1 MAELTYK
8 SPGVGTREIDLSGPT
23 QNAPQG
29 IPAGVIG
36 TSLRGPA
43 FVPITVANFTDFTN
57 KFGATDGEKFGPIA
71 MNEWLRTSRAGTYVR
86 VLGTGDGNKRTSS
99 GGNSGKV
106 TNAGFVVGSQQ
117 VQPNGDLGANPYA
130 VGSYSGR
137 TYFVG
142 CFMSE
147 SNGSTLLSEAGSQTT
162 TSAIPVL
169 RGVLFSPSGVLPVLS
184 SSAPGISNNLPAT
197 ATPSAV
203 FGFST
208 GSVKFVDGATSG
220 LQEFV
225 LLLSGHK
232 ATSTYPNIVTAS
244 FDPQAPN
251 YFANVLNTDLTKI
264 ESAGHCLYTSYDAH
278 RSYLVLTGTGVVTD
292 GAAGNIAGTRQEVAF
307 IVPGL
312 SSANSGSTTTPNF
325 EGFEDRFRS
334 AYSPFVVSQNF
345 GGSPVNL
352 FKVHALDDGTY
363 ANTKFKIS
371 IRNITP
377 SSDPTSEYGSF
388 DLYVR
393 DFADTDDSPQVLE
406 SYVGLTVD
414 PSSERYIGKMI
425 GDTKTYYD
433 FDRAVGSQKLVVEG
447 NYVNMSSYIRVEI
460 PDDVENQEVP
470 ANALPMGF
478 RGSPYLDI
486 SGKTAD
492 PTIGSKLNNLKML
505 PVPFRRTLALGTST
519 AASASPYFHWG
530 VQFETN
536 SDKSEPNKNTYAN
549 KSVTSLT
556 KYFSDYFVDWANPL
570 TTSSADT
577 YNNNLFTLTNVQVA
591 ATSSLTGYPNPN
603 RWAEA
608 SYSRSGVLS
617 AGYSRFVNPDTD
629 FEDFT
634 TRKFLKFSFYVQG
647 GFDGTNAFNH
657 DKANLLNNAAARE
670 MDFTSTQFGPSGPTV
685 ASYRKA
691 IDILEDKAFADIQI
705 LAIPGLRE
713 PAVTDYAIDAVTSR
727 FDAIYIMDIEER
739 SINDLVVTGSSE
751 TVSVTLTSNGIKN
764 RRLDNSFTAA
774 YFPDV
779 VMTDPT
785 TLTNLVCPPSVAVL
799 GAFGLNDSLAFP
811 WFAPAGF
818 TRGALSTV
826 VEVQTKLNRDNLDV
840 LYSNDINPITTIGSS
855 STPVVY
861 GQKTLLSRASALDRV
876 NVRRL
881 LIDLRRKV
889 RNVANSIL
897 FEPNRAS
904 TLARFSALVDPIL
917 KQIQAQQGVDRYRV
931 KIDTTTTTQAD
942 VENNTIRGKI
952 FIQPTRS
959 VEFISLDFVVSN
971 PNVEI

>member
-23 QNAPQG
+23 QTAPQG
-29 IPAGVIG
+29 VPAGVVG
-36 TSLRGPA
+36 TALRGPA
-43 FVPITVANFTDFTN
+43 FVPVTVANFTNFTN
-57 KFGATDGEKFGPIA
+57 KFGPTDGEKFGPLA
-71 MNEWLRTSRAGTYVR
+71 MNEWLRTARAGTYVR
-86 VLGTGDGNKRTSS
+86 VLGVGNASQRTTS
-99 GGNSGKV
+99 GGSAGKV
-106 TNAGFVVGSQQ
+106 TNAGFVVGNN
-117 VQPNGDLGANPYA
+117 QPQANGNLGANPYA
-130 VGSYSGR
+130 LGGYVGR
-137 TYFVG
+137 TYFLG

-147 SNGSTLLSEAGSQTT
+147 SNGSTLLSEAGAQTSST
-162 TSAIPVL
+162 AIPVL
-169 RGVLFSPSGVLPVLS
+169 RGVLFAPSGVLPVLS
-184 SSAPGISNNLPAT
+184 SSSPAITNNNLPAT
-197 ATPSAV
+197 AAPGAA
-203 FGFST
+203 FGFMT
-208 GSVKFVDGATSG
+208 GSVKFTGGA
-220 LQEFV
+220 QEFV

-244 FDPQAPN
+244 FDPQASN
-251 YFANVLNTDLTKI
+251 YFGDIFNTDPTKA
-264 ESAGHCLYTSYDAH
+264 EQAGHYLYTSYDAY
-278 RSYLVLTGTGVVTD
+278 RSYTVVTGTGVVTD
-292 GAAGNIAGTRQEVAF
+292 GGGGNIADVQQEVAF
-307 IVPGL
+307 VL
-312 SSANSGSTTTPNF
+312 SGALNANSGSTTVPNF
-325 EGFEDRFRS
+325 EGFEDRFRT
-334 AYSPFVVSQNF
+334 AYSPFVISQDF
-345 GGSPVNL
+345 GGSPADL
-352 FKVHALDDGTY
+352 FKVHALDDGAY

-371 IRNITP
+371 IRNIAP
-377 SSDPTSEYGSF
+377 STDPTSEYGTF

-393 DFADTDDSPQVLE
+393 EFGDTDDAPQVLE
-406 SYVGLTVD
+406 SFVGLTIN
-414 PSSERYIGKMI
+414 PASERYIGKMI
-425 GDTKTYYD
+425 GDMKTYYD
-433 FDRAVGSQKLVVEG
+433 FDRVAGAQKLVIEG
-447 NYVNMSSYIRVEI
+447 NYTNLSSYIRVEI
-460 PDDVENQEVP
+460 PADVENQEVP

-478 RGSPYLDI
+478 RGVPYLNI
-486 SGKTAD
+486 TGNTAA
-492 PTIGSKLNNLKML
+492 PIAALGNLRML
-505 PVPFRRTLALGTST
+505 PVPLRRNIALGSGT
-519 AASASPYFHWG
+519 AAAASPYFHWG
-530 VQFETN
+530 VQFEVN
-536 SDKSEPNKNTYAN
+536 NDVSEPNKNTYSDN
-549 KSVTSLT
+549 TPESLT
-556 KYFSDYFVDWANPL
+556 KYFSDYFSVWAKPL
-570 TTSSADT
+570 TTSSADS
-577 YNNNLFTLTNVQVA
+577 YNKNLFTLTKVQVA
-591 ATSSLTGYPNPN
+591 GTSSLTGYPNPN
-603 RWAEA
+603 LWATSA
-608 SYSRSGVLS
+608 YRRDGTLSG
-617 AGYSRFVNPDTD
+617 AGRFVTVDD

-647 GFDGTNAFNH
+647 GFDGTNVLNNE
-657 DKANLLNNAAARE
+657 KSKLLNNAAARE

-685 ASYRKA
+685 AAYRKA

-705 LAIPGLRE
+705 LAIPGIRE
-713 PAVTDYAIDAVTSR
+713 PGVTDYAIDAVTSR
-727 FDAIYIMDIEER
+727 FDAIYIMDVEER
-739 SINDLVVTGSSE
+739 NISDEVVTGSND
-751 TVSVTLTSNGIKN
+751 TVSVSLTANGLKN

-826 VEVQTKLNRDNLDV
+826 VETQTKLNRDNLDV

-855 STPVVY
+855 ATPVVY
-861 GQKTLLSRASALDRV
+861 GQKTLLARASALDRV

-897 FEPNRAS
+897 FEPNRAA

>member
-57 KFGATDGEKFGPIA
+57 KFGPSDGEKFGPIA
-71 MNEWLRTSRAGTYVR
+71 MNEWLRTARAGTYVR
-86 VLGTGDGNKRTSS
+86 VLGSGDGNKRTSS
-99 GGNSGKV
+99 GNNSGKV

-117 VQPNGDLGANPYA
+117 VQTSGDLGSNPYA
-130 VGSYSGR
+130 LGSYVGR
-137 TYFVG
+137 TYFLG
-142 CFMSE
+142 CFVSE
-147 SNGSTLLSEAGSQTT
+147 SNGSTLLSEADAQTS
-162 TSAIPVL
+162 TSAVPVL

-184 SSAPGISNNLPAT
+184 SSAPSVTNNLPAT
-197 ATPSAV
+197 SAPSAE
-203 FGFST
+203 FGFMT
-208 GSVKFVDGATSG
+208 GTVKFTDGVSSG

-251 YFANVLNTDLTKI
+251 YFANVFNTDATKI
-264 ESAGHCLYTSYDAH
+264 ESAGHYLYTSYDAYQ
-278 RSYLVLTGTGVVTD
+278 SYLAVTGTGVVTD
-292 GAAGNIAGTRQEVAF
+292 GSGGNVAGTRQEVAF
-307 IVPGL
+307 ILTG
-312 SSANSGSTTTPNF
+312 SQNANSGSVQVPNF
-325 EGFEDRFRS
+325 EGFEDRFRA
-334 AYSPFVVSQNF
+334 AYSPYVISQNF
-345 GGSPVNL
+345 GGSPVDL
-352 FKVHALDDGTY
+352 FKVHAIDDGIY

-371 IRNITP
+371 IRNIAP
-377 SSDPTSEYGSF
+377 SSDPTSEYGTF

-393 DFADTDDSPQVLE
+393 DFADTDDAPQVLE
-406 SYVGLTVD
+406 SYVGLTIN
-414 PSSERYIGKMI
+414 PASSRYIGKMI
-425 GDTKTYYD
+425 GDMKTYYD
-433 FDRAVGSQKLVVEG
+433 FDRSVGAQKLVVEG
-447 NYVNMSSYIRVEI
+447 NYSNMSSYIRLEI
-460 PDDVENQEVP
+460 PSDVENQEVP

-478 RGSPYLDI
+478 RGFPYLDI
-486 SGKTAD
+486 SGNVVD
-492 PTIGSKLNNLKML
+492 PTAASLMNSLRML
-505 PVPFRRTLALGTST
+505 PVPFRRNLSLGTGT
-519 AASASPYFHWG
+519 AAAASPYFHWG

-536 SDKSEPNKNTYAN
+536 SDRGEPNKNTYAD
-549 KSVTSLT
+549 STVSSLT
-556 KYFSDYFVDWANPL
+556 KYFSDYHNVWANPL
-570 TTSSADT
+570 TTVGADD
-577 YNNNLFTLTNVQVA
+577 YNNNLFTLTNVQITE
-591 ATSSLTGYPNPN
+591 TSSLTGYPNPN
-603 RWAEA
+603 KWASA
-608 SYSRSGVLS
+608 SYSRNGSLS
-617 AGYSRFVNPDTD
+617 AGFLRFINPDVD
-629 FEDFT
+629 FGDFT

-647 GFDGTNAFNH
+647 GFNGTNVFNA
-657 DKANLLNNAAARE
+657 DKSNLLNNAAARE
-670 MDFTSTQFGPSGPTV
+670 MDFTSTQFGPAGPTV

-691 IDILEDKAFADIQI
+691 VDILEDKAFADIQI
-705 LAIPGLRE
+705 LTIPGLRD
-713 PAVTDYAIDAVTSR
+713 PGVTDYAIDAVTSR
-727 FDAIYIMDIEER
+727 FDAIYIMDVEER
-739 SINDLVVTGSSE
+739 NINDEVVTGSND
-751 TVSVTLTSNGIKN
+751 TVSVSLTSNGLKN

-779 VMTDPT
+779 VMTDPV

-840 LYSNDINPITTIGSS
+840 LYANDINPITTIGSS
-855 STPVVY
+855 ATPVVY
-861 GQKTLLSRASALDRV
+861 GQKTLLARASALDRV

-889 RNVANSIL
+889 RNVSNSIL
-897 FEPNRAS
+897 FEPNRAA

>member
-23 QNAPQG
+23 QTAPQG
-29 IPAGVIG
+29 VPAGVIG
-36 TSLRGPA
+36 TALRGPA
-43 FVPITVANFTDFTN
+43 FVPVTVGNFTDFTN
-57 KFGATDGEKFGPIA
+57 KFGPTDGEKFGPLA
-71 MNEWLRTSRAGTYVR
+71 MNEWLRTARAGTYVR
-86 VLGTGDGNKRTSS
+86 VLGVGNAAQRTSS
-99 GGNSGKV
+99 GNSAGKV
-106 TNAGFVVGSQQ
+106 TNAGYVVGAQQ
-117 VQPNGDLGANPYA
+117 PQANGDLGANPYA
-130 VGSYSGR
+130 LGSYVGR
-137 TYFVG
+137 TYFLG

-147 SNGSTLLSEAGSQTT
+147 SNGSTLLSEAGSQT
-162 TSAIPVL
+162 SANAVPVL
-169 RGVLFSPSGVLPVLS
+169 RGVLFAPSGVLPVLS
-184 SSAPGISNNLPAT
+184 SSRPGTSNDLPAT
-197 ATPSAV
+197 SVPGSA
-203 FGFST
+203 FGFMT
-208 GSVKFVDGATSG
+208 GSVKFTGG

-232 ATSTYPNIVTAS
+232 ATATYPNIVTAS

-251 YFANVLNTDLTKI
+251 YFADVFNTDPTKA
-264 ESAGHCLYTSYDAH
+264 EQAGHYLYTAYDAY
-278 RSYLVLTGTGVVTD
+278 RSYTAVTGTNVVADTV
-292 GAAGNIAGTRQEVAF
+292 AATVADVAF
-307 IVPGL
+307 VL
-312 SSANSGSTTTPNF
+312 SGALGANSGSTTVPNF
-325 EGFEDRFRS
+325 EGFEDRFRT
-334 AYSPFVVSQNF
+334 AYSPFVISQDF
-345 GGSPVNL
+345 GGAPVDL
-352 FKVHALDDGTY
+352 FKVHALDDGAY

-371 IRNITP
+371 IRNIAP
-377 SSDPTSEYGSF
+377 STDPTSEYGTF

-393 DFADTDDSPQVLE
+393 EFGDTDDVPQVLE
-406 SYVGLTVD
+406 SYVGLTIN
-414 PSSERYIGKMI
+414 PASERYIGKMI

-433 FDRAVGSQKLVVEG
+433 FDRVAGAQKLVVEG
-447 NYVNMSSYIRVEI
+447 NYTNVSSYIRVEI
-460 PDDVENQEVP
+460 PADVENQEVP

-478 RGSPYLDI
+478 RGVPYLNIDGKVAHV
-486 SGKTAD
+486 SGV
-492 PTIGSKLNNLKML
+492 KML
-505 PVPFRRTLALGTST
+505 PVPFRRNIALGTGT
-519 AASASPYFHWG
+519 AAAASPYFHWG
-530 VQFETN
+530 VQFEVN
-536 SDKSEPNKNTYAN
+536 DDKAEPNKNTYTDN
-549 KSVTSLT
+549 TPESLT
-556 KYFSDYFVDWANPL
+556 KYFSDYFSVWAKPL
-570 TTSSADT
+570 TTASADT
-577 YNNNLFTLTNVQVA
+577 YNKNLFTLNKVQVA
-591 ATSSLTGYPNPN
+591 GTSSLTGYPNPN
-603 RWAEA
+603 LWA
-608 SYSRSGVLS
+608 S
-617 AGYSRFVNPDTD
+617 ATYRRDGTLAAGGGRFVTVDD

-647 GFDGTNAFNH
+647 GFDGTNAFNS
-657 DKANLLNNAAARE
+657 DKSKLLNNAAARE

-685 ASYRKA
+685 SAYRKA

-705 LAIPGLRE
+705 LAIPGIRE
-713 PAVTDYAIDAVTSR
+713 PGVTDYAIDAVTSR
-727 FDAIYIMDIEER
+727 FDAIYIMDVEER
-739 SINDLVVTGSSE
+739 NISDEVVTGSSD
-751 TVSVTLTSNGIKN
+751 TISVSLTANGLKN

-826 VEVQTKLNRDNLDV
+826 VETQTKLNRDNLDV

-855 STPVVY
+855 ATPVVY
-861 GQKTLLSRASALDRV
+861 GQKTLLARASALDRV

-897 FEPNRAS
+897 FEPNRAA

-942 VENNTIRGKI
+942 VENNTVRGKI